1 MTKGAYNGA
10 FLTKG
15 EEMKVGSVV
24 RVIGVDEEF
33 DGNEYVVTEV
43 NGEDH
48 NVFSNSVIVDLKDG
62 TEGLFFNNEV
72 EVVNE

>member
-1 MTKGAYNGA
+1 
-10 FLTKG
+10 
-15 EEMKVGSVV
+15 MKVGSVV

-33 DGNEYVVTEV
+33 DGNEYVVTVV

-48 NVFSNSVIVDLKDG
+48 KFSNSVIVDLKDG